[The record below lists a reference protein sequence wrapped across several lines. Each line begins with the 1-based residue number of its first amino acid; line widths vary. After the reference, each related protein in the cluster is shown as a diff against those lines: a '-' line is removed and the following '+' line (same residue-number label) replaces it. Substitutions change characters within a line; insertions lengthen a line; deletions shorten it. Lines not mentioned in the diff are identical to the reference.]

1 MQIDRVLGQY
11 RDVTIPPSILVPAAT
26 AGTGT
31 DFEHVVFALTQLAT
45 ASGAAGEMPNN
56 RLNVRSAL
64 LTFEAAITGAATNN
78 FTLNVWQKRS
88 GALLVN
94 TNSATTITAGQQTV
108 TPASM
113 ANIVPGAQLVFS
125 GGTGA
130 AETVAVQSV
139 TSTTFTAVF
148 ANGHSGGYT
157 ITSAPLATVTY
168 ASGTNEA
175 ALVPHQFNV
184 AMLAANALAPGDVI
198 TIQRVSAGTG
208 LASPSFTA
216 TLDLQP
222 AGIN

>member
-11 RDVTIPPSILVPAAT
+11 RDVTIPPGILVPAAA

-31 DFEHVVFALTQLAT
+31 DFEHVAFALTQLAA

-78 FTLNVWQKRS
+78 FTLNLWQKRS
-88 GALLVN
+88 GAILVN
-94 TNSATTITAGQQTV
+94 TTSATTISAGQNTV

-113 ANIVPGAQLVFS
+113 ANIVVGSQLVFS

-130 AETVAVQSV
+130 TETVTVQSV

-148 ANGHSGGYT
+148 VNGHSGAYT

-168 ASGTNEA
+168 ASGTNET

-184 AMLAANALAPGDVI
+184 LMNAANALAPGDVV

-208 LASPSFTA
+208 LASPNFTV